1 MIKKNRNFSLDSL
14 KLIFLVFFLSLSVS
28 PAYSQKSKNNSQVL
42 IWQQRIN
49 FLTDGINEDASSL
62 TESERAVYLA
72 LLAKILWKTNQT
84 EAEKYLKK
92 SGKLTINS
100 LESDDK
106 PDLAEKLKNTQKT
119 LQIIANLDEKLSRNL
134 MEDFIKIISQ
144 KGTDS
149 EKNADT
155 LALIAIQIVEKNP
168 QLAFSLGIKSL
179 GFGNSAQIVRLIK
192 ELNIID
198 SKLADQL
205 FLTTLANAKARFN
218 LQFISRLAVAAFN
231 NYKGKPLSDLTRR
244 SFLTMLSE
252 FLTLSM
258 TNEQEKP
265 NLCQISMIAAP
276 LLDKF
281 EEYFPPQLP
290 TIKLQM
296 QMCQPYLPKVNQSLV
311 NSDLK
316 DDKPKTVEELISAAR
331 NTDDKVL
338 KSEYFYQAT
347 VKLEEEENYLEI
359 LSLFDSMTEDEKD
372 SFGNDSFGESIFES
386 SYDEYAYTVAL
397 NYVKNKDFSAAYR
410 VIDRTPKRVRPS
422 VRIRLTFA
430 LLAGNEKDF
439 VIDNV
444 QKARQEADSLEML
457 PFRRAGFFLAL
468 VHIYPKIQPIEA
480 QTVFREA
487 VKSINKADAENPN
500 NLPEK
505 DYAPLRDYIALPAEI
520 FENNDII
527 IFNALND
534 ISSRRSRVRLK
545 LGLLENSLVQY
556 LNEKKKVQSKN
567 EKN

>member
-1 MIKKNRNFSLDSL
+1 MIKRNSKFSFDSF
-14 KLIFLVFFLSLSVS
+14 KLIFLVFFLFLSVL

-42 IWQQRIN
+42 IWKQRIN
-49 FLTDGINEDASSL
+49 FLTDGINEDSSSL

-72 LLAKILWKTNQT
+72 LLAKVLWKTNQT

-92 SGKLTINS
+92 SSKLTINS

-119 LQIIANLDEKLSRNL
+119 LQVIANLDEKLSRSL
-134 MEDFIKIISQ
+134 LEDFIKILSE
-144 KGTDS
+144 KGSDS

-155 LALIAIQIVEKNP
+155 LVLIAIQIVEKNP
-168 QLAFSLGIKSL
+168 QTAFLLGLKSL
-179 GFGNSAQIVRLIK
+179 GFGNSAQISRLVG
-192 ELNIID
+192 ELNVID
-198 SKLADQL
+198 SKLAEQL
-205 FLTTLANAKARFN
+205 FLAALANAKTRFN
-218 LQFISRLAVAAFN
+218 LRFIARLSVSAFN

-258 TNEQEKP
+258 TNEQEKS

-276 LLDKF
+276 LIDKF
-281 EEYFPPQLP
+281 EEYFPAQLP
-290 TIKLQM
+290 TIKWQM
-296 QMCQPYLPKVNQSLV
+296 QMCQAYLPKMNQSLV

-331 NTDDKVL
+331 NTDDIVL
-338 KSEYFYQAT
+338 KSDYFYQAM
-347 VKLEEEENYLEI
+347 VKLEKEEKYLEI
-359 LSLFDSMTEDEKD
+359 LSLLDSMTEDERN
-372 SFGNDSFGESIFES
+372 SFGNDSFGESVFES
-386 SYDEYAYTVAL
+386 SYAQYAYELVL
-397 NYVKNKDFSAAYR
+397 NYVENKDFAAAYK

-422 VRIRLTFA
+422 VRIWLA
-430 LLAGNEKDF
+430 HKLLDKEKDF
-439 VIDNV
+439 VIDIV
-444 QKARQEADSLEML
+444 QKAREEADSLEIK
-457 PFRRAGFFLAL
+457 PFRRADFFLSL
-468 VHIYPKIQPIEA
+468 VYIYPKIQPLEA

-487 VKSINKADAENPN
+487 VKFINKADAENPN

-505 DYAPLRDYIALPAEI
+505 DYAPLKDYLALPAEL

-527 IFNALND
+527 IFNALSD

-556 LNEKKKVQSKN
+556 LNEKKKVESKN
-567 EKN
+567 DNK

>member
-1 MIKKNRNFSLDSL
+1 MIKRNSKFSFDSF
-14 KLIFLVFFLSLSVS
+14 KLIFLVFFLFLSVL

-42 IWQQRIN
+42 IWKQRIN
-49 FLTDGINEDASSL
+49 FLTDGINEDSSSL

-72 LLAKILWKTNQT
+72 LLAKVLWKTNQT

-92 SGKLTINS
+92 SSKLTINS

-119 LQIIANLDEKLSRNL
+119 LQVIANLDEKLSRSL
-134 MEDFIKIISQ
+134 LEDFIKILSE
-144 KGTDS
+144 KGSDS

-155 LALIAIQIVEKNP
+155 LVLIAIQIVEKNP
-168 QLAFSLGIKSL
+168 QTAFLLGLKSL
-179 GFGNSAQIVRLIK
+179 GFGNSAQISRLVG
-192 ELNIID
+192 ELNVID
-198 SKLADQL
+198 SKLAEQL
-205 FLTTLANAKARFN
+205 FLAALANAKTRFN
-218 LQFISRLAVAAFN
+218 LRFIARLSVSAFN

-258 TNEQEKP
+258 TNEQEKS

-276 LLDKF
+276 LIDKF
-281 EEYFPPQLP
+281 EEYFPAQLP
-290 TIKLQM
+290 TIKWQM
-296 QMCQPYLPKVNQSLV
+296 QMCQAYLPKMNQSLV

-331 NTDDKVL
+331 NTDDIVL
-338 KSEYFYQAT
+338 KSDYFYQAM
-347 VKLEEEENYLEI
+347 VKLEKEEKYLEI
-359 LSLFDSMTEDEKD
+359 LSLLDSMTEDERN
-372 SFGNDSFGESIFES
+372 SFGNDSFGESVFES
-386 SYDEYAYTVAL
+386 SYAQYAYELVL
-397 NYVKNKDFSAAYR
+397 NYVENKDFAAAYK

-422 VRIRLTFA
+422 VRIWLA
-430 LLAGNEKDF
+430 HKLLDKEKDF
-439 VIDNV
+439 VIDIV
-444 QKARQEADSLEML
+444 QKAREEADSLEIK
-457 PFRRAGFFLAL
+457 PFRRADFFLSL
-468 VHIYPKIQPIEA
+468 VYIYPKIQPLEA

-487 VKSINKADAENPN
+487 VKFINKADAENPN

-505 DYAPLRDYIALPAEI
+505 DYAPLKDYVALPAEL

-527 IFNALND
+527 IFNALSD

-556 LNEKKKVQSKN
+556 LNEKKKVESKN
-567 EKN
+567 DNK